1 MACALAGRARLCRI
15 GTNTCAAGVGRGP
28 SQRTRP
34 RAAPAP
40 VASRHLRRIPFVFR
54 LLRVPSASARG
65 LGTVPAFVPPERD
78 TNPMLEPKPKA
89 IPSSTGDHHD
99 HADHQGPVLR
109 RNSRQQAHARRARRH
124 RLHAVRRRLQP
135 GKAVARQEHHRRAGD
150 RADAVRDQPERQR
163 LGLPG
168 PRQVERAHRSERQQ
182 QHLRLSRRA
191 RQIQT
196 LTTDTGDHHDHADH
210 PGPVRR

>member
-1 MACALAGRARLCRI
+1 
-15 GTNTCAAGVGRGP
+15 
-28 SQRTRP
+28 
-34 RAAPAP
+34 
-40 VASRHLRRIPFVFR
+40 
-54 LLRVPSASARG
+54 
-65 LGTVPAFVPPERD
+65 
-78 TNPMLEPKPKA
+78 MLEPKPKA

-99 HADHQGPVLR
+99 QADPHRPDHR
-109 RNSRQQAHARRARRH
+109 RNPGPQGHARRARRP
-124 RLHAVRRRLQP
+124 RADAVRGRVP
-135 GKAVARQEHHRRAGD
+135 AAEPVVRQEHYRRAGD
-150 RADAVRDQPERQR
+150 RADAVRDQHERQR

-168 PRQVERAHRSERQQ
+168 PRQVERAHQPERQQ